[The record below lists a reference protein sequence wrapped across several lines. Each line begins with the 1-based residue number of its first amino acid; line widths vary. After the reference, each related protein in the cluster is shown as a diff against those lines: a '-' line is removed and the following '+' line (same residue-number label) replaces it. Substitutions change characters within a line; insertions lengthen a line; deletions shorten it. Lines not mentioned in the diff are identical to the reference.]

1 MVNFNNYN
9 STSRV
14 PSVHYGRRNV
24 AARFENQ
31 AAGKAMAHLAYS
43 QPEFV
48 VVQPQQ
54 QQCHMNGLQRIFAF
68 VQSAVTG
75 FNTGASVTSGNMSPM
90 NSMAQ
95 MGGMGMCNGMGM
107 GMGMGN
113 CMSMQG
119 SLFGNR
125 FMC

>member
-9 STSRV
+9 STSRM

-43 QPEFV
+43 QPDVMFIQYQ
-48 VVQPQQ
+48 QP
-54 QQCHMNGLQRIFAF
+54 QCHMSGFQKFMTGI
-68 VQSAVTG
+68 QSFFGG
-75 FNTGASVTSGNMSPM
+75 FGIGAGITSGNMSPM

-107 GMGMGN
+107 GMGN

-125 FMC
+125 SMWC